1 MFAVKK
7 CSPLTQVA
15 KILRAKICLRR
26 IIRVT
31 LPAVAKIKRAEIYH
45 AKKKERE
52 NFPIYGMCNEPIKF
66 PDRENW
72 FMKCLKIEIHEN
84 ISPPNFGTVPY
95 DRTRDSF
102 LKLNGRFR

>member
-7 CSPLTQVA
+7 FSPLTQVA

-31 LPAVAKIKRAEIYH
+31 LPAVAKIKHAEIYH

-52 NFPIYGMCNEPIKF
+52 NFPIYGIYVL
-66 PDRENW
+66 W
-72 FMKCLKIEIHEN
+72 KILRM
-84 ISPPNFGTVPY
+84 SC
-95 DRTRDSF
+95 TRSVT
-102 LKLNGRFR
+102 